1 MSQSPLL
8 KPEIPSGT
16 LIDNR
21 YLIQELLG
29 QGGLGRT
36 YLAFDTRR
44 FNEPCVL
51 KEFAPIGTGKS
62 ELEKCRNLF
71 IREAKILY
79 QLTHPQIPRF
89 LACFEGDGRLFLVQ
103 EFVDGKTY
111 SSILGER
118 QTTGQ
123 SFSES
128 EAIQWL
134 KDILTILKYV
144 HKHNIIHRDISP
156 DNIMLPKGKNLPV
169 LIDFG
174 VGKQIADIQET
185 GTANQANF
193 TFVGRMSLVGKV
205 GYAPREQISLG
216 VCSSSSDIY
225 ALGVTAIVLLTGKDP
240 SLLMDQY
247 TLEWKWHLYVK
258 VSPGFATILDK
269 MLADIPKNRYQTSQE
284 IITDLEKLTANPIV
298 STDIKNEELSPTKVT
313 FFETVEE
320 PSTTTTDVES
330 NPETQIYVDSFVA
343 AKESE
348 VPVTSFD
355 NWQELPATS
364 VSNNEDIQNIV
375 EVDSQVPPKPE
386 TIDTSVD
393 LFFADSQS
401 GSTTPP
407 SSVQKSSETVF
418 SSPIITENDQST
430 SSYQNQYNTSLDP
443 FFIERCQEELAY
455 YIGPMASMI
464 VEDTLI
470 ENPQASPYQVVEILA
485 REIPESQSAL
495 EFTRKLLR

>member
-44 FNEPCVL
+44 FHEPCVL

-118 QTTGQ
+118 QATGQ

-134 KDILTILKYV
+134 KNILPILHYV
-144 HKHNIIHRDISP
+144 HQHNIIHRDISP

-174 VGKQIADIQET
+174 VGKQIADIQEV

-193 TFVGRMSLVGKV
+193 TFVGKMSLVGKV

-216 VCSSSSDIY
+216 VCSPSSDIY
-225 ALGVTAIVLLTGKDP
+225 ALGVTTIVLLTGKDP

-258 VSPGFATILDK
+258 VSPSFATIIDK
-269 MLADIPKNRYQTSQE
+269 MLADIPRNRYQTSHE
-284 IITDLEKLTANPIV
+284 VITDLDSLTATPIV
-298 STDIKNEELSPTKVT
+298 STDIENQEISPTRVT
-313 FFETVEE
+313 IFDTVEE
-320 PSTTTTDVES
+320 SSTNTTEIES
-330 NPETQIYVDSFVA
+330 TPETQAYVDSFEA
-343 AKESE
+343 EKSSE
-348 VPVTSFD
+348 FPATSFD
-355 NWQELPATS
+355 NWQELPITA
-364 VSNNEDIQNIV
+364 VSNEDSV
-375 EVDSQVPPKPE
+375 EVEPQLPPKLE
-386 TIDTSVD
+386 TIETSVD
-393 LFFADSQS
+393 LFFADSEPI
-401 GSTTPP
+401 STQPP
-407 SSVQKSSETVF
+407 SSNVQKSSETVF
-418 SSPIITENDQST
+418 SSPTTSENYQST
-430 SSYQNQYNTSLDP
+430 SSYQNQYNTSVDP
-443 FFIERCQEELAY
+443 FFIKRCQEELAY

-470 ENPQASPYQVVEILA
+470 DHPQASAYQLVEILA